1 MEKERI
7 IDRFDKYMSFRGLN
21 DNEVTRDLGFSN
33 GLLGKSRKPGRD
45 LSRKAAEEI
54 LEHYRDLDRIWLL
67 TGDSD
72 MLKNINNESELEISL
87 IRLLPISAYG
97 GTLNNFIVSVKD
109 SDCERVISPVKAA
122 DFAITVAGD
131 SMAPEFPN
139 GCQIL
144 IKKIDE
150 SAFLEWGKVYVLDT
164 CNGTVIKILNKS
176 DREGYVR
183 CTSINPDQA
192 RYAAFDIPEAAIFGV
207 YRVIFVMAIK

>member
-33 GLLGKSRKPGRD
+33 GLLGKSRKEGRD

-54 LEHYRDLDRIWLL
+54 LNYYTDLNKIWLL
-67 TGDSD
+67 TGDGD

-139 GCQIL
+139 GCQLL
-144 IKKIDE
+144 IKKVDE

-164 CNGTVIKILNKS
+164 CNGTVVKILNQS
-176 DREGYVR
+176 DKEGYIR
-183 CTSINPDQA
+183 CTSINPDQD
-192 RYAAFDIPEAAIFGV
+192 RYAAFDIPTSAIYGI